1 MTHLD
6 TYVSARPLISVL
18 YLLKGGIKMALVT
31 TKEMFKKAY
40 EGGYAIGAFNIND
53 MEIIQGVVNGA
64 KAQNS
69 PVILQVSSSAIKFAG
84 AKYLRHMVEAASEE
98 TGIDIAL
105 HLDHGAN
112 LDIVKLAIEN
122 GFTSVMFDGS
132 HYEYEENVKLT
143 KEVVE
148 YAHSRGVVVEAELG
162 QLAGVED
169 EVSVEHSK
177 YTDPSQAEDFVKRTG
192 VDSLAI
198 AIGTSHG
205 AYKFAGEAKLRFD
218 ILEDIQ
224 NRLPGY
230 PIVLHG
236 ASAVDPRYV
245 EMCNQFGGNIAGA
258 KGVPLDMLRRASSMA
273 VCKIN
278 MDTDLRL
285 AMTGVLRKF
294 LAENPKEFDPRKYM
308 GAARTAIQELVENKI
323 KDVLGSANTL

>member
-1 MTHLD
+1 
-6 TYVSARPLISVL
+6 
-18 YLLKGGIKMALVT
+18 MALVT
-31 TKEMFKKAY
+31 TKEMFRKAY

-64 KAQNS
+64 KAQKS
-69 PVILQVSSSAIKFAG
+69 PIILQVSSGAIKFAG
-84 AKYLRHMVEAASEE
+84 AKYLKNMVDAAVAE

-112 LDIVKLAIEN
+112 FEIVKEVIEA

-132 HYEYEENVKLT
+132 HYEYEENVRLT

-148 YAHSRGVVVEAELG
+148 YAHARGVVVEAELG

-169 EVSVEHSK
+169 DVNVAKSV
-177 YTDPSQAEDFVKRTG
+177 YTDPAQAEDFVKQTG
-192 VDSLAI
+192 IDSLAI

-205 AYKFAGEAKLRFD
+205 AFKFSGEAKLRFD
-218 ILEDIQ
+218 ILEEVQ
-224 NRLPGY
+224 KRLPGF

-236 ASAVDPRYV
+236 ASAVDPKYV
-245 EMCNQFGGNIAGA
+245 QMCNDFGGQIAGA
-258 KGVPLDMLRRASSMA
+258 KGVPLDMLRKASSMA

-278 MDTDLRL
+278 IDTDLRL
-285 AMTGVLRKF
+285 AMTGALRKF

-308 GAARTAIQELVENKI
+308 GAARATLQELVENKI
-323 KDVLGSANTL
+323 KDALGSVNVL